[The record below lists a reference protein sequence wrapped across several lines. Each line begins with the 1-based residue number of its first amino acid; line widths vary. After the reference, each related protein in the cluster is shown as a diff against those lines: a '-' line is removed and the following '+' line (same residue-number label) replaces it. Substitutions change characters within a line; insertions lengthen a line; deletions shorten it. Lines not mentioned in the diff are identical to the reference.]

1 MSSLTGA
8 FPSPNSIPTPV
19 NQFNN
24 SYQQQ
29 PNFGFIQPNNN
40 LGGSMVTM
48 PQQPFYNQAQ
58 SPHSPFN
65 QVPNFPNS
73 GYYNQGMEMPSQMK
87 NWGGP
92 MNIVP
97 ESDRSYSST
106 RQIRKA
112 L

>member
-8 FPSPNSIPTPV
+8 FPSPNSIPPPINQV
-19 NQFNN
+19 NN
-24 SYQQQ
+24 YQQ
-29 PNFGFIQPNNN
+29 PNFGFVQPNNN
-40 LGGSMVTM
+40 FGGSLVTM
-48 PQQPFYNQAQ
+48 PQQPFYNQTQ
-58 SPHSPFN
+58 PPLN
-65 QVPNFPNS
+65 QVSNFPNS
-73 GYYNQGMEMPSQMK
+73 GYYNQVMEMPNQMK

-92 MNIVP
+92 MNIAP

>member
-1 MSSLTGA
+1 MMSSLTGA
-8 FPSPNSIPTPV
+8 FPSPNSIPPPINQV
-19 NQFNN
+19 NN
-24 SYQQQ
+24 YQQ
-29 PNFGFIQPNNN
+29 PNFGFVQPNNN
-40 LGGSMVTM
+40 LGGSLVTM

-58 SPHSPFN
+58 PPFN
-65 QVPNFPNS
+65 QAPNFPNS
-73 GYYNQGMEMPSQMK
+73 GYYNQGMEIPNQMK

-92 MNIVP
+92 MNIAP